1 MVEWNVSDS
10 PDLPDGEL
18 VSLKLRALTPD
29 GLRIAIAKHYGLS
42 NYREV
47 QLSHTVC
54 LYNACLLC
62 SQTRMRFQCFAD
74 DWFLVKNHV

>member
-47 QLSHTVC
+47 QLSQTVC
-54 LYNACLLC
+54 LYNACWLC
-62 SQTRMRFQCFAD
+62 SQTKKAVSVLC
-74 DWFLVKNHV
+74 